1 MPSGFRGRS
10 LSQFSA
16 TFLCRRLDYKLRKVP
31 SFFSKRL
38 AFRCAP
44 LAVPVAPSSY
54 LIGCLEN
61 ILPGPREKVQE
72 IHGFSFSFSSSGI
85 PGPLSLFN
93 RLSVLPSGV
102 ESILNKDWRRRR
114 RRGQWRRLF
123 SLLWERGRREATAGR
138 GSNLELY
145 FSPSPN
151 VLLHFKEL
159 FFRTAHKVYA
169 VAYIVGASVRFRP
182 LALASRPYVHQKPLS
197 QSPCIALI

>member
-1 MPSGFRGRS
+1 MCPPGSPSRTFSVLNWMFGEY
-10 LSQFSA
+10 SA
-16 TFLCRRLDYKLRKVP
+16 TPAGEGARNTRVF
-31 SFFSKRL
+31 
-38 AFRCAP
+38 
-44 LAVPVAPSSY
+44 
-54 LIGCLEN
+54 
-61 ILPGPREKVQE
+61 
-72 IHGFSFSFSSSGI
+72 FSFSSSGI

-102 ESILNKDWRRRR
+102 ESISNKEWRRR